1 MTALAIRPWL
11 AVQGIARAVVQIP
24 SASRSG
30 QSGWIQCKRTATE
43 AVVRLE
49 TDGSKGTQA
58 SSDFPVDVV
67 ANTLSER
74 QSIRAETVVSIAARD
89 RQRHGRIEYAVKI
102 LGLGPR
108 LGGGGCRD
116 FTFRDQ
122 SAAHACIWLSKAVLS
137 STQQQGLRG
146 CARGLYVGH
155 AGRDPARPKAA
166 PCPLRP
172 HKPREARCGTAC

>member
-11 AVQGIARAVVQIP
+11 AIQGIARAVVQIP

-89 RQRHGRIEYAVKI
+89 RQRHGRIEYAAKI
-102 LGLGPR
+102 LEQWIAMVEAQWIAIVEIQVEGL
-108 LGGGGCRD
+108 
-116 FTFRDQ
+116 Q
-122 SAAHACIWLSKAVLS
+122 LSH
-137 STQQQGLRG
+137 T
-146 CARGLYVGH
+146 
-155 AGRDPARPKAA
+155 
-166 PCPLRP
+166 
-172 HKPREARCGTAC
+172 